1 MEMEN
6 YNGNLLEKLSYESKL
21 KKLYEQIICLD
32 DLEKSLEVLS
42 KNLMEIFK
50 LEKLLIVE
58 NDKNNL
64 IFRKYLTKKKT
75 KIKI

>member
-6 YNGNLLEKLSYESKL
+6 YNGILLEKLSYESKL

-32 DLEKSLEVLS
+32 DLEKSLEVVS

-58 NDKNNL
+58 NYKNNL
-64 IFRKYLTKKKT
+64 IFKKYLTKKKT